1 MIGVNSGSTISLI
14 PKNRI
19 IKMQKYWGLILIL
32 LLSFSCKES
41 GETTVEKQS
50 LEIASIEVLEKP
62 IVKHFG
68 FNLEEF
74 EVQLDTIK
82 NGDSFGKLMMDHKV
96 DYPKIAKITEEFRD
110 TFDVR
115 KIRVGKPYVILKS
128 KDTMAT
134 AQVFIYENDPIN
146 YTVVDLRDSV
156 KAYKEKKQVKY
167 LEKEVSGVITTN
179 LSESLLEQGIDYM
192 VTHNLANVYAWTI
205 DFSMLQKGDRF
216 KVIYKEKFI
225 NDSIYAGSEQIE
237 AAYFEHNGKPI
248 YAFAYEND
256 SLKSIVDYF
265 DDEANNLRRTFLRM
279 PVEFGRLSSRYNLK
293 RRIRYYG
300 NKIRPHKG
308 TDYAAPVGTPI
319 MATADGTVTE
329 STRRGGNGK
338 YVKIRHNG
346 TYSTQYLHMKK
357 QKVKRGE
364 FVRQGDVIGWVG
376 MTGNTSGPHVCYRF
390 WKNGRQVDPL
400 REELPKA
407 EPLAET
413 LQPEYFSYISPLK
426 EQLDCIAY
434 PEKQEEEDVQA
445 SDLASLTE

>member
-1 MIGVNSGSTISLI
+1 MNKFWGILFITIAL
-14 PKNRI
+14 
-19 IKMQKYWGLILIL
+19 
-32 LLSFSCKES
+32 FSCKEDKTAIAN
-41 GETTVEKQS
+41 ETND
-50 LEIASIEVLEKP
+50 EIAKINVIEKP
-62 IVKHFG
+62 VVRMFG
-68 FNLEEF
+68 FNLDEF
-74 EVQLDTIK
+74 TVQQDTVRS
-82 NGDSFGKLMMDHKV
+82 GDSFGELMLENKV
-96 DYPKIAKITEEFRD
+96 DYPKIAKISKEFKE

-115 KIRVGKPYVILKS
+115 RIRVGKPYMILKS
-128 KDTMAT
+128 KDTSQT
-134 AQVFIYENDPIN
+134 AQVFIYENDAIN
-146 YTVVDLRDSV
+146 YTVVDLRDNV
-156 KAYKEKKQVKY
+156 MAYTDKKEVKY
-167 LEKEVSGVITTN
+167 VQREASGVIETS
-179 LSESLLEQGIDYM
+179 LSEAILDQGIDYN
-192 VTHNLANVYAWTI
+192 VTNNLSEIYAWTI
-205 DFSMLQKGDRF
+205 DFFRLQKGDKF

-225 NDSIYAGSEQIE
+225 NDSIYAGAEPIE
-237 AAYFEHNGKPI
+237 AAYFEHNGRPI

-265 DDEANNLRRTFLRM
+265 DEGANNLRRTFLRA
-279 PVEFGRLSSRYNLK
+279 PVQFSRISSRYNLK

-300 NKIRPHKG
+300 NRIRPHKG

-364 FVRQGDVIGWVG
+364 FVRQGDVIGWIG

-390 WKNGRQVDPL
+390 WRNGRQVDPL

-413 LQPEYFSYISPLK
+413 LQPKYFDYITPVK
-426 EQLDCIAY
+426 DQLDCMLY
-434 PEKQEEEDVQA
+434 PEKPVEEDE
-445 SDLASLTE
+445 DFLTLNK